1 MYWYSFLIILTFL
14 AAKGIQLLGSF
25 ALAHMLVGKE
35 GSTILINILIFM
47 VVATIARYVLKVY
60 LPKVYRFFGLAL
72 LPLLLI
78 IALLDYELVM
88 ILLSGFFLFLLVMS
102 EVKVMK
108 SLKKIKIIPEW
119 VYVLLAVLPVFIS
132 YQLPQINDATPFLYY
147 VVSSLFVFIISRYSE
162 EGAHHS
168 DEGPGIFMG
177 LFFLAASGM
186 IYYLLSAFRS
196 DPDSALYTLTFVL
209 LFYTGGTAF
218 IYMKLDTYVRKLNS
232 KLRSVV

>member
-1 MYWYSFLIILTFL
+1 M
-14 AAKGIQLLGSF
+14 
-25 ALAHMLVGKE
+25 
-35 GSTILINILIFM
+35 
-47 VVATIARYVLKVY
+47 Y

-88 ILLSGFFLFLLVMS
+88 ILLSGFFLFLLIMS

-108 SLKKIKIIPEW
+108 SLKKIKIIPEL
-119 VYVLLAVLPVFIS
+119 VYALLAIIPIFIS

-147 VVSSLFVFIISRYSE
+147 VVSSLFVFIITRYSDD
-162 EGAHHS
+162 GAHS
-168 DEGPGIFMG
+168 ADAGPGIFLG
-177 LFFLAASGM
+177 LFFLAISGM
-186 IYYLLSAFRS
+186 IYYLLSISGS
-196 DPDSALYTLTFVL
+196 DPDSALYILTFVL

-232 KLRSVV
+232 KLRSIG